1 MSKRAIIL
9 LISAAVGV
17 GCSDREGTART
28 LTSGKVIRLLF
39 AGVVDD
45 RFVVECCTELPLS
58 DRRAVAREAD
68 EIVEG
73 FRAEVVGSG
82 ISEASLWPTLCR
94 WRVRWAG
101 WRPVIVGKE
110 STDFRYSLA
119 AGGAWTRRN

>member
-1 MSKRAIIL
+1 MPKRAIIL
-9 LISAAVGV
+9 VIGAAVVV

-45 RFVVECCTELPLS
+45 SYSVEYCTELALS
-58 DRRAVAREAD
+58 DRRALAREAD
-68 EIVEG
+68 EIIDE
-73 FRAEVVGSG
+73 FRADAVASG
-82 ISEASLWPTLCR
+82 VSKASLWPTVCR

-110 STDFRYSLA
+110 STAFTYWLG
-119 AGGAWTRRN
+119 AGGAWTRPN